1 MITDTALTQAQSL
14 INLPTKRNTDWIVK
28 FFDGSAWKIV
38 DFTLI
43 EDAWAFFYSKLS
55 ELKTKVLN
63 QSRQR

>member
-14 INLPTKRNTDWIVK
+14 INLPTKRNADWIVK
-28 FFDGSAWKIV
+28 FFDGSTWKIV